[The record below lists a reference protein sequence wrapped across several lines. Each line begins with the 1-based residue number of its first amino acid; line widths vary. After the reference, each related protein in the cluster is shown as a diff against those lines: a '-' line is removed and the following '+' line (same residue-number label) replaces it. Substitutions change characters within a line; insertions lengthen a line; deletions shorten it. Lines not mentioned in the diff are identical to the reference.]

1 MAAVGA
7 EQASAGQAGAGEAGR
22 DAPGKTESLADRAYR
37 LLEEQ
42 IVTLQLQPGKVV
54 SETELSQSLGVSRT
68 PLRQA
73 LQRLSADNL
82 VVMMPRRGLFISE
95 IHLSDH
101 LNLLETRRALDSLL
115 VTSAARRA
123 LPHQSRAMQD
133 CAEDMRRAARAG
145 DTATF
150 MRADK
155 RFDGLLIEAARNRF
169 AAAAAAPLHV
179 HCRRFWY
186 LHRVDSHLQRAA
198 GLHCELIEAV
208 AKGQAAAAEAASH
221 ALIDYLLELSQ
232 QALGVAQ
239 V

>member
-7 EQASAGQAGAGEAGR
+7 ESAGAGQAVTGNS
-22 DAPGKTESLADRAYR
+22 GKTESLAERAYR

-42 IVTLQLQPGKVV
+42 IVTLQLNPGQVI
-54 SETELSQSLGVSRT
+54 SEMELSQSLGVSRT

-73 LQRLSADNL
+73 LQRLASDNL

-123 LPHQSRAMQD
+123 LPQQSRAMQD
-133 CAEDMRRAARAG
+133 CAQDMRRAARAG
-145 DTATF
+145 DTASF

-155 RFDGLLIEAARNRF
+155 RFDSLLIEAARNRF
-169 AAAAAAPLHV
+169 AASAATPLHA

-186 LHRVDSHLQRAA
+186 LHRVDSHLQQAA
-198 GLHCELIEAV
+198 GLHCALIEAV
-208 AKGQAAAAEAASH
+208 AAGQADAAESASH

-232 QALGVAQ
+232 QALGAAQ
-239 V
+239 A